1 MPKAIGS
8 QNANISQRLLAA
20 PSQILR
26 PSRPQLPPLTYC
38 SISRTSG
45 PVVRPSQNMNENSH
59 EWRNRS
65 HLLKAAAKATAPTE
79 NNIPTTK
86 EGVRILSIRVGGAKS
101 AGVTRTPI
109 WLIAFLP
116 PTSVFSI

>member
-1 MPKAIGS
+1 MPNAIGS

-20 PSQILR
+20 ASQILR

-86 EGVRILSIRVGGAKS
+86 HGVRILSIRA
-101 AGVTRTPI
+101 A
-109 WLIAFLP
+109 A
-116 PTSVFSI
+116 PTSPDLPRTL